1 MRGKLEDEEKGQ
13 GKWKKTLRCN
23 DREGKVGSMRNK
35 NREGEVKELVDM
47 TSYSSVSVSDL

>member
-1 MRGKLEDEEKGQ
+1 M
-13 GKWKKTLRCN
+13 KKTLRCN